1 MLLINK
7 HVIHFNLALFSF
19 SYFCLLIEVL
29 IYSKMAKGK
38 TTCIG
43 LYKKDYPLLQG
54 VVGRLGPNKTLSLK
68 TWFSYSFPRALA
80 QRLRETGL
88 RSGCLA
94 RILALQ
100 LSGCVTLGRSFNLA
114 IPRLS
119 QGKPVITVSTLKA
132 MVVCRPT
139 AQGPF
144 LTATPESL
152 PPVSLCPLTL
162 LHFHHHL
169 LLSDIMLLLFF
180 NGLFPQWLL
189 L

>member
-1 MLLINK
+1 MLLMNK

-43 LYKKDYPLLQG
+43 LYKKDYPLFQG
-54 VVGRLGPNKTLSLK
+54 VAGGRLGPNKTLSLK

-100 LSGCVTLGRSFNLA
+100 LSGCVTLSRSFNLG
-114 IPRLS
+114 IPRLP

-139 AQGPF
+139 AQGPS
-144 LTATPESL
+144 LAATPESP
-152 PPVSLCPLTL
+152 PPVPLCPLTL
-162 LHFHHHL
+162 LHFHHRL
-169 LLSDIMLLLFF
+169 LLSDIMLLFF
-180 NGLFPQWLL
+180 
-189 L
+189 